1 MKGILGAGDV
11 GRGGPDENTAQGRFK
26 LDEMQ
31 EDEEDALMETELPQS
46 HERDRSP

>member
-1 MKGILGAGDV
+1 MLGAGDV
-11 GRGGPDENTAQGRFK
+11 RRGGPDENTAEVAK

-31 EDEEDALMETELPQS
+31 EDEADASMETERPQS